1 MNSEMTD
8 EDEYDLD
15 AVEAQLARMQLQ
27 RQQRSGNRLSQPPQP
42 QQCRPPVDHH
52 HITASEFELNEA
64 DLSHGSE
71 SEESDCD
78 SISTN
83 SLSSDNDDISGT
95 RRLTVA
101 KKPTATRLRDS
112 LDLSMSVAEMPKP
125 HKAMVNDRRSKQ
137 PVHSAMCKPE
147 PVQEQQQ
154 QHCNDA
160 KKSRS
165 SDAPGTILEVKIR
178 SGGRE
183 PANDNE
189 DDMWTSNLV
198 RRRRQLEKEAALEK
212 DQLLH
217 INTTATAA
225 AAQPH
230 QSGIEPRFRS
240 AKTRD
245 TLPSSSNTTTPS
257 SQLVQTTAAGNIS
270 NQRVADFGSCNE
282 PTLSKKNLNTTPPAQ
297 LVKQE
302 PRPEQVEP
310 PLVAQITQ
318 LPSEKISIAVKKAPL
333 VKKPSQLLSSVAPS
347 SLKPPERYI
356 TRAPVTASASSTA
369 QAQHPAATGLEH
381 GAKSKGSTGTPA
393 RAPEMPVLSQTHIVS
408 KASNKAQS
416 NAHHHVHFSPEDDDD
431 DDDLLSVEEE
441 KLRQSLEKLDSRL
454 TKLSNDTRQQ
464 HKSSK
469 VSSQD
474 GRTAT
479 AISGLHSSSSKTQGR
494 PLPTTNHR
502 HERDDDRTPPVAD
515 FADDDVVAAGAYG
528 GGAHCKSG
536 QVTSALERSCYTRR
550 AEMSSGLHKLRVR
563 TGGATAQESNNSSA
577 NLDKDG
583 KHKVVVKR
591 DLAHLLF

>member
-1 MNSEMTD
+1 MSSEMTD

-27 RQQRSGNRLSQPPQP
+27 RQQRSGNRPSQPPQP
-42 QQCRPPVDHH
+42 QQCCPVDHH
-52 HITASEFELNEA
+52 HIRTSEFELNEA
-64 DLSHGSE
+64 NLSHGSE

-83 SLSSDNDDISGT
+83 SLSSDDDDTSGT

-112 LDLSMSVAEMPKP
+112 LDLSMSVAELPKP
-125 HKAMVNDRRSKQ
+125 HKAMVNNRWSKQ

-147 PVQEQQQ
+147 LVQE

-165 SDAPGTILEVKIR
+165 SDAPGAILEVKTH
-178 SGGRE
+178 SGSRE
-183 PANDNE
+183 RADDNE
-189 DDMWTSNLV
+189 DDVWTSSLV

-212 DQLLH
+212 DQFLH

-225 AAQPH
+225 AAAQPH
-230 QSGIEPRFRS
+230 QNGVEPRFRS
-240 AKTRD
+240 TKARD
-245 TLPSSSNTTTPS
+245 TLPSSSNTATPS

-282 PTLSKKNLNTTPPAQ
+282 PPLSKNLNATPPAQ

-302 PRPEQVEP
+302 PRPEQVEL
-310 PLVAQITQ
+310 PLVAQTTQ
-318 LPSEKISIAVKKAPL
+318 LPSKKISVAVKKAPL
-333 VKKPSQLLSSVAPS
+333 VKKPSQSLSSVAPS

-356 TRAPVTASASSTA
+356 TRAPVTAAHAASASGTA
-369 QAQHPAATGLEH
+369 RAQHPAATGLEH

-393 RAPEMPVLSQTHIVS
+393 RAPEMPVEAQTHIVS

-416 NAHHHVHFSPEDDDD
+416 NAHHHVHFAPEDDDD

-454 TKLSNDTRQQ
+454 TKLSNGTRQQ

-474 GRTAT
+474 GRTVT
-479 AISGLHSSSSKTQGR
+479 AISGLHSSSSKTQSR
-494 PLPTTNHR
+494 PLLTTNRR
-502 HERDDDRTPPVAD
+502 HERDGDRTPPVAD
-515 FADDDVVAAGAYG
+515 FADDDVVAAGVYG

-583 KHKVVVKR
+583 KHKVVVKK